1 MNGCGIKRGDGRSGH
16 AGALATRYRRG
27 VGAVVFNAHGRV
39 LVAERRD
46 TPGAWQFPQGGID
59 GDEDPRHA
67 VLREVQEE
75 IGTTEVAVLAEI
87 DEWLRY
93 DLPQPLQSRLWRGR
107 YLGQEQKWFALRFA
121 GSDDS
126 ICLDAHPPAEFVRWR
141 WQELYLAPDA
151 VVDFKRPLY
160 QVLVERFRCYAE
172 P

>member
-1 MNGCGIKRGDGRSGH
+1 MTSSGMSGGARSGP

-27 VGAVVFNAHGRV
+27 VGAVVFSPAGRV

-59 GDEDPRHA
+59 GDEDARTA
-67 VLREVQEE
+67 VLREVNEE
-75 IGTTEVAVLAEI
+75 IGTTEVAVLAET

-107 YLGQEQKWFALRFA
+107 YLGQEQKWFALRFL

-126 ICLDAHPPAEFVRWR
+126 IRLDAHPPAEFVRWR
-141 WQELYLAPDA
+141 WQDLHLVPDA
-151 VVDFKRPLY
+151 VVEFKRPLY
-160 QVLVERFRCYAE
+160 RVLVERFRCYAE